1 MFVIRD
7 LTQPGYEEH
16 AICLL
21 SPKEK
26 NTEGLTLVCRV
37 VPTID
42 WGGKNLLRWR
52 KGQEEK

>member
-7 LTQPGYEEH
+7 LTQPGCEEH

-21 SPKEK
+21 SPKER

-37 VPTID
+37 VPRVD
-42 WGGKNLLRWR
+42 WGGKSLLRWR